1 VSGVHRTI
9 DPPPPLHPAEDAR
22 HWIGLLQYN
31 LSTTHSQVIILC
43 FNLAIDA
50 ESELAGR
57 TLSHI
62 VVPVDHGWALAQ
74 TPATFLKSA
83 HIREVRKTYVR

>member
-1 VSGVHRTI
+1 
-9 DPPPPLHPAEDAR
+9 
-22 HWIGLLQYN
+22 LL
-31 LSTTHSQVIILC
+31 

-50 ESELAGR
+50 EGELAGR

-74 TPATFLKSA
+74 TPATFLAGKVGGIFLKSS
-83 HIREVRKTYVR
+83 HIRDKIS